1 MSKRKEVNWSSIEN
15 ALPKPKR
22 LHLEK
27 ESDDK
32 YHCPVPNCDHEGFTS
47 QRGCRKHVKSNH
59 GWFYYF
65 DKKPDQKHIPVDET
79 SNSEKPEKCKSFSA
93 IPSFNVS
100 SEIGEAFYTW
110 LTGCGGSKSPRDAK
124 QSVSRAFKFIKF
136 CCEDEDEVTYEIVDF
151 SICSPVMLF
160 KFVDALQEEYNIGHS
175 GRVGYLDSISE
186 LIDFRKISGTL
197 QDSVLRN
204 IAVTELHLKKA
215 RKSVAKM
222 MKLQWTNDLDI
233 ETLESKGHWATVDEL
248 LQVIPFHLPRYE
260 KILQQCKRFP
270 YDPVC
275 ALDLSFATRFIAVY
289 LFLHVKCS
297 RPMTFQYLTT
307 QMIETAKKNEGFV
320 DQKVWQTQ

>member
-1 MSKRKEVNWSSIEN
+1 MHVTLTIDESGHGHILTSTCPNQRSSKIP
-15 ALPKPKR
+15 L
-22 LHLEK
+22 
-27 ESDDK
+27 
-32 YHCPVPNCDHEGFTS
+32 S
-47 QRGCRKHVKSNH
+47 Q
-59 GWFYYF
+59 
-65 DKKPDQKHIPVDET
+65 
-79 SNSEKPEKCKSFSA
+79 
-93 IPSFNVS
+93 
-100 SEIGEAFYTW
+100 
-110 LTGCGGSKSPRDAK
+110 
-124 QSVSRAFKFIKF
+124 
-136 CCEDEDEVTYEIVDF
+136 
-151 SICSPVMLF
+151 
-160 KFVDALQEEYNIGHS
+160 
-175 GRVGYLDSISE
+175 
-186 LIDFRKISGTL
+186 L

-297 RPMTFQYLTT
+297 RPMTFQYLTI

-320 DQKVWQTQ
+320 DQKKFKTAKTYGFDSLAFNEADLQVIEDYVHHIRPRLEPKCDYVLVTRNGK